1 MPDFDAIRSH
11 CDGMMKNEVYQ
22 AIYETA
28 LGAPAGDMVEIGTAH
43 GAATIC
49 LALGRRDSGKEG
61 RVYTFD
67 RFAASGRTPYKI
79 GADNLPLTLANLAK
93 FKVTDLVEVVS
104 GDISKT
110 ASHYRG
116 ENIALLMLDAD
127 GCIDRDLA
135 TFGDRVQDCAPVI
148 VDDYADRC
156 RVRRLDNGV
165 TRVDAKHR
173 ITYHL
178 VNMFERESVLKKRKV
193 VYQTWFGE
201 KDLCKVGNVRPHRIV
216 SAYRELVHGNA
227 ELR

>member
-1 MPDFDAIRSH
+1 MPDFEAIRRQ
-11 CDGMMKNEVYQ
+11 CDGMMKNEVYK

-28 LGAPAGDMVEIGTAH
+28 LSAPAGDMVEVGTAH
-43 GAATIC
+43 GAATVC

-67 RFAASGRTPYKI
+67 RFAASGRTPYKS
-79 GADNLPLTLANLAK
+79 GSDNLPLTLANLKA
-93 FKVTDLVEVVS
+93 FNVDDLVEVIS
-104 GDISKT
+104 GDIHKT
-110 ASHYRG
+110 ASLYRG

-135 TFGDRVQDCAPVI
+135 TFGDRVQDGAPII

-156 RVRRLDNGV
+156 RVRRLENGV

-173 ITYHL
+173 LTYHL

-193 VYQTWFGE
+193 IYQTWFGE
-201 KDLCKVGNVRPHRIV
+201 KDLCKVSNVRPHRIV
-216 SAYRELVHGNA
+216 GAYRELVHGNA